1 MGPPKNLIT
10 DGIGGCW
17 SMVPATGETGLVTVR
32 RGAVALGPNDRRDGR
47 LQ

>member
-10 DGIGGCW
+10 DGVGGCW
-17 SMVPATGETGLVTVR
+17 SMVPVIGETGLVTVR
-32 RGAVALGPNDRRDGR
+32 RGGVALGPSDRRDRR